1 MTGVQT
7 CALPICKA
15 AIAAGADGLMVEV
28 HPNPEK
34 AFSDGPQTLR
44 LPEFAKLMADLQ
56 PYLNLWK
63 QERAKL

>member
-1 MTGVQT
+1 
-7 CALPICKA
+7 
-15 AIAAGADGLMVEV
+15 MVEV

-34 AFSDGPQTLR
+34 AFSDGPQSLR
-44 LPEFAKLMADLQ
+44 LPEFARLMQDLQ